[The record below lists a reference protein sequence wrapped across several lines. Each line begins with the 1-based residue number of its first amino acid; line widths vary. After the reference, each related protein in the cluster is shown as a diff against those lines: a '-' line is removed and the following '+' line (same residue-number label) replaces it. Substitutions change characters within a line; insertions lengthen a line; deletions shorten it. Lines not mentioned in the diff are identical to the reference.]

1 MDHRGLVTAARWRTH
16 RPVSLENYRLRI
28 TGSDQPLM
36 GLLALGIVA
45 VGNYVI
51 MNLFVAILL
60 LKMGCGGPE
69 ETAP

>member
-1 MDHRGLVTAARWRTH
+1 
-16 RPVSLENYRLRI
+16 
-28 TGSDQPLM
+28 M